1 MTHEFKKLLQGY
13 LNARHIGLSCVTATV
28 VALDGSSY
36 RRPGVRMLINENG
49 HMTGAVSGGCVE
61 KEILKQA
68 QSVFRTGTS
77 KMISY
82 DGRYRLGC
90 EGTLYILIERFD
102 PSQEMLSHFEQNLQ
116 ERNEFE
122 IRSVYS
128 KTHGENE
135 FWGSEIYLGTR
146 SYLFD
151 SGRSSAI
158 KESSEKDH
166 SQDQSEV
173 FCQGFKPCFKLVII
187 GAEHDAA
194 QLSITA
200 SHLGWEVAVVAGP
213 SNPSTLNDFPG
224 AEELIKVNPENLDLK
239 DIDEQVAVVL
249 MTHSY
254 VRDLNYL
261 ISLKDTRPC
270 YIGLLGPSNR
280 RERVLNDLIE
290 TCPSVNEDLFQ
301 VIFGPAGLNIGAE
314 TPEEIAISICSEILA
329 VIRGQEP
336 KSLKDKSGSIHH
348 NVKY

>member
-1 MTHEFKKLLQGY
+1 MTHEFKKLVQGY
-13 LNARHIGLSCVTATV
+13 LNARHVGLSCVTATV

-61 KEILKQA
+61 KEILKQS
-68 QSVFRTGTS
+68 QRVFRTGVS

-102 PSQEMLSHFEQNLQ
+102 PSAEMLTAFEQTLN
-116 ERNEFE
+116 ERIEFE
-122 IRSVYS
+122 VNSSYS
-128 KTHGENE
+128 KTHGQNPL
-135 FWGSEIYLGTR
+135 WGSEIHLGSQ
-146 SYLFD
+146 SYPFD
-151 SGRSSAI
+151 SGKSSI
-158 KESSEKDH
+158 VMPSPDSTEP
-166 SQDQSEV
+166 EV
-173 FCQGFKPCFKLVII
+173 FSQRFKPCFKLVIV

-194 QLSITA
+194 QLSIAA
-200 SHLGWEVAVVAGP
+200 SHLGWEVTVVAGP
-213 SNPSTLNDFPG
+213 SNPSVLNDFPG
-224 AEELIKVNPENLDLK
+224 AEELIKTSPENLDLK
-239 DIDEQVAVVL
+239 YVDDQVAVVL

-261 ISLKDTRPC
+261 ISLKDSRPC

-290 TCPSVNEDLFQ
+290 TCPGVNEELFQ

-314 TPEEIAISICSEILA
+314 TPEEIGISICSEILA

-348 NVKY
+348 NIRY

>member
-1 MTHEFKKLLQGY
+1 MTHEFKKLIQGY
-13 LNARHIGLSCVTATV
+13 FNARHVGLSCVTATV

-61 KEILKQA
+61 KEILKQS
-68 QSVFRTGTS
+68 QSVFRTGVS

-102 PSQEMLSHFEQNLQ
+102 PSTEMLTAFEQTLN
-116 ERNEFE
+116 ERIEFE
-122 IRSVYS
+122 VNSSYL
-128 KTHGENE
+128 KTHGQNPL
-135 FWGSEIYLGTR
+135 WGSEIQLGSQ
-146 SYLFD
+146 SYPFD
-151 SGRSSAI
+151 SGRSSKVMPDPDLTEAEI
-158 KESSEKDH
+158 F
-166 SQDQSEV
+166 SQR
-173 FCQGFKPCFKLVII
+173 FKPCFKLVIV

-194 QLSITA
+194 QLSIAA
-200 SHLGWEVAVVAGP
+200 SHLGWEVTVVAGP
-213 SNPSTLNDFPG
+213 SNPSTLKDFPG
-224 AEELIKVNPENLDLK
+224 AEELIKASPENLDLK
-239 DIDEQVAVVL
+239 FVDDQVAVVL

-261 ISLKDTRPC
+261 IALKDARPC

-290 TCPSVNEDLFQ
+290 TSPGVNDELFQ

-348 NVKY
+348 NIRY